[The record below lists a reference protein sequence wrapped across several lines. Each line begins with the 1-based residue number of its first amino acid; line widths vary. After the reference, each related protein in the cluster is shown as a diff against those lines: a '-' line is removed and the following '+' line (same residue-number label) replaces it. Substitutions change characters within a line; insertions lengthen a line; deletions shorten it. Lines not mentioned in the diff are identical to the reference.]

1 MAEARKRYVS
11 ELTQNALPRID
22 FAGQREVAAGYNSI
36 SSALDRMANQFAE
49 MRTQEAKIEGA
60 EYGILNAP
68 TAEQIQDAKKNKTD
82 LKIPGGGTSVY
93 GRAVKKAALIQA
105 NDEVTMLAKKDI
117 LAFLTTSE
125 TDGTG
130 TAEVQSGIEEI
141 IAGYAAVFDNESP
154 VLAKQ
159 FRAEMGI
166 YGYSKVSTYASDFLI
181 KNNKKKQAA
190 FFSSFLLAKDG
201 IKDIIKSANDI
212 PAFIEHEN
220 GVSINPANN
229 TGITIKAEDF
239 IQESIA
245 EDKAQLMARAVELN
259 MSTSQIE
266 KIFNLYDEEAKA
278 ARIDII
284 TAEVMNRPTGHKA
297 FLGNLEQAAAGSR
310 SHIDNLPPSVKNAL
324 LSAKPDDRAELVDL
338 ARKAWH
344 TKIDDIQ
351 KDINHDNAVRE
362 KDVLDAHLLFSNVFT
377 KLASTPGFTVTTE
390 MNDNAQKA
398 LDVIKEKDPTKY
410 IELRDRWNDVSA
422 GQFDDTL
429 PLFAPKSDKGVVF
442 GFEQD
447 LVRREQKFSI
457 VDLNAAL
464 IDRKLTKED
473 YLKFAKLYEGLL
485 DPRMAEAFELIRV
498 SVGVPKN
505 IFADKEF
512 LNSQAAK
519 VMNSAKA
526 NILRL
531 AGEDPEGA
539 FDPVN
544 WVRDNIGDY
553 IVRETGDNY
562 AALRM
567 WANSF
572 TYKNTM
578 RNIQEMRSNNN
589 PDDDVVADSLDAKM
603 EELKAAI
610 KNGFINID
618 DVPSWA
624 DEDFLR

>member
-1 MAEARKRYVS
+1 MAERTRYVS
-11 ELTQNALPRID
+11 QLTQDALPRID

-36 SSALDRMANQFAE
+36 SAALDRMANQFAE

-60 EYGILNAP
+60 EYGTLNAP
-68 TAEQIQDAKKNKTD
+68 TAQQIEDAKNNKTD
-82 LKIPGGGTSVY
+82 LKIPGGGASVY
-93 GRAVKKAALIQA
+93 GRAVKKAALLQA

-125 TDGTG
+125 TDGTD
-130 TAEVQSGIEEI
+130 TAAVQTGIEEI
-141 IAGYAAVFDNESP
+141 IAGYAAVFDKESP

-166 YGYSKVSTYASDFLI
+166 YGYSKINTYASDFLI
-181 KNNKKKQAA
+181 KNDKKKRAE

-201 IKDIIKSANDI
+201 IKDIITSANDI

-220 GVSINPANN
+220 GAVVNPANE
-229 TGITIKAEDF
+229 TGSTIKAEDF
-239 IQESIA
+239 IQQTIEN
-245 EDKAQLMARAVELN
+245 DKRVLMGRAVDLR
-259 MSTSQIE
+259 MSTSEIE

-278 ARIDII
+278 ARVDII
-284 TAEVMNRPTGHKA
+284 TTEVMNRPTGQKA
-297 FLGNLEQAAAGSR
+297 FLGNLELAASGSR
-310 SHIDNLPPSVKNAL
+310 EHIDNLPPSVKNAL
-324 LSAKPDDRAELVDL
+324 LSARPEDRAELVDL

-351 KDINHDNAVRE
+351 KDINYDNAVRE
-362 KDVLDAHLLFSNVFT
+362 KDVLDAHLLFSRVFT
-377 KLASTPGFTVTTE
+377 NLASTPGFTVTAE
-390 MNDNAQKA
+390 MNEQAQNALK
-398 LDVIKEKDPTKY
+398 VIKEKDPTKY

-422 GQFDDTL
+422 GQFDDNQ
-429 PLFAPKSDKGVVF
+429 PLFAPTSNKGTVF

-447 LVRREQKFSI
+447 LVRREPKFTI

-464 IDRKLTKED
+464 INRELTKED
-473 YLKFAKLYEGLL
+473 YLRFAKQYEGLL
-485 DPRMAEAFELIRV
+485 DARMAEAFELIRV

-539 FDPVN
+539 FDPVK

-578 RNIQEMRSNNN
+578 RNIQEMRTNNN
-589 PDDDVVADSLDAKM
+589 PDDDQVADSLQTKM

-624 DEDFLR
+624 DEEFLR

>member
-1 MAEARKRYVS
+1 MAERKRYVS
-11 ELTQNALPRID
+11 QLTQDALPKID

-60 EYGILNAP
+60 EYGTLNAP
-68 TAEQIQDAKKNKTD
+68 TAQQIEDAKNNKTD
-82 LKIPGGGTSVY
+82 LKIPGGGASVY
-93 GRAVKKAALIQA
+93 GQAVKKAALIQA
-105 NDEVTMLAKKDI
+105 NDEITMLAKKDI

-125 TDGTG
+125 TEGTD
-130 TAEVQSGIEEI
+130 TAAVQTGIEEI
-141 IAGYAAVFDNESP
+141 IAGYAAVFDKESP

-166 YGYSKVSTYASDFLI
+166 YGYSKVNTYASDFLI
-181 KNNKKKQAA
+181 KNNKKKQSE
-190 FFSSFLLAKDG
+190 FFASFLLAKDG
-201 IKDIIKSANDI
+201 VKDIITSANDI

-220 GVSINPANN
+220 GAVVNPANQ

-239 IQESIA
+239 IQSTIK
-245 EDKAQLMARAVELN
+245 EDKAKLMARAVELR
-259 MSTSQIE
+259 MSTAQIE
-266 KIFNLYDEEAKA
+266 KIFELYDEEVKA
-278 ARIDII
+278 AQVDII
-284 TAEVMNRPTGHKA
+284 TAEVMSRPTGHKA
-297 FLGNLEQAAAGSR
+297 FLGNLELAASGSED
-310 SHIDNLPPSVKNAL
+310 HIDNLPPSVRNAL
-324 LSAKPDDRAELVDL
+324 LSAKPEDRAELVDL

-351 KDINHDNAVRE
+351 KDINHDNTVRE
-362 KDVLDAHLLFSNVFT
+362 KDVLDAHLLFSQVFT
-377 KLASTPGFTVTTE
+377 DLASTPGFTVTAD
-390 MNDNAQKA
+390 MNEKAQKA
-398 LDVIKEKDPTKY
+398 LEVIKEKDPSKY

-422 GQFDDTL
+422 GQFDENQ
-429 PLFAPKSDKGVVF
+429 PLFAPTSNKGTVF

-447 LVRREQKFSI
+447 LVRREPKFTI

-464 IDRKLTKED
+464 INRELTKED
-473 YLKFAKLYEGLL
+473 YLKFAKQYEGLL
-485 DPRMAEAFELIRV
+485 DARMSEAFELIRV

-539 FDPVN
+539 FDPVK
-544 WVRDNIGDY
+544 WVRENIGDY
-553 IVRETGDNY
+553 IVRETGDEY

-578 RNIQEMRSNNN
+578 RNIQEMRTNNN
-589 PDDDVVADSLDAKM
+589 PDDDQVADSLQEKM
-603 EELKAAI
+603 EQLKTAI

-624 DEDFLR
+624 DEEFLR